1 MEQINDQNQTKI
13 EKEVET
19 TTNPLKQDSAKEYFK
34 KFSSLSEVS
43 KVHQGNNYYDEG

>member
-19 TTNPLKQDSAKEYFK
+19 TINPLKQESAKEYFK
-34 KFSSLSEVS
+34 KFSSLPDVP
-43 KVHQGNNYYDEG
+43 KVYQGDNYYEEC